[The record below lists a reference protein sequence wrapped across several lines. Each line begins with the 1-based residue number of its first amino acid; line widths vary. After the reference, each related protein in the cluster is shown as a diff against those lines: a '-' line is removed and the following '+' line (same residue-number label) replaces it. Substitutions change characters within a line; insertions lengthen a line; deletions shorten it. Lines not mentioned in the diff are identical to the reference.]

1 MQMPNNT
8 PQAPIIIQTPQL
20 HQGQQIM
27 HTASG
32 QPQLATVLQSGQCK
46 IEE

>member
-1 MQMPNNT
+1 MPTNT
-8 PQAPIIIQTPQL
+8 NQTPIIIQAPSAL
-20 HQGQQIM
+20 HQGQQII
-27 HTASG
+27 HTATG